1 MKAFKTEPTFSTPKI
16 ILDKNSNT
24 FVFSGRSLP
33 ENSDRFFTPVLE
45 WFKEY
50 SKNPNHETE
59 IVFKLDYFNTS
70 TVQRFYQLFEILKE
84 MTEKSKVTIMW
95 YYPDEDV
102 NLLDSGKDFAHVT
115 GLNFKFISYPY
126 DLF

>member
-16 ILDKNSNT
+16 VLDKNSNT

-126 DLF
+126 DMF